1 MDFKAQGTENSPDYN
16 FDTIQVFYATECA
29 GVVK

>member
-1 MDFKAQGTENSPDYN
+1 MDFKAQGNSPDYN